1 MTPSWYDVLGV
12 DPDASTDEVR
22 AAWRAAIADLDPADR
37 RFRSLNQAAEVLLD
51 PERRAAYDA
60 TLEPDADADADAHID
75 AHTHT
80 GTDTDTDAADGGT
93 AAPVT
98 TRVPSGPRPPRSP
111 RVVPGW
117 SLVVAGVLAVAL
129 AALTVLALVS
139 PAASGEADAEE
150 AREVAVRAIV
160 PVLSYDY
167 RSMDESAAAASTY
180 MTSAFK
186 TRDYDPLFAVLQENV
201 AETETVVEAEVVD
214 SGVVRTGEDRVEVL
228 LFVDQPTTNV
238 RFTEPQTY
246 QNRVVVTMVKDGE
259 DWLID
264 KLVTTGAGPAAGE

>member
-60 TLEPDADADADAHID
+60 TLEPDADADAD
-75 AHTHT
+75 
-80 GTDTDTDAADGGT
+80 TDTDAADGGT

-98 TRVPSGPRPPRSP
+98 ARVPSGPRPPRSP

>member
-12 DPDASTDEVR
+12 DPDASTEEVR

-60 TLEPDADADADAHID
+60 TLEPDAGPDAGPDADPA
-75 AHTHT
+75 T
-80 GTDTDTDAADGGT
+80 GTDPGTDPGPDART
-93 AAPVT
+93 AAPLAAGG
-98 TRVPSGPRPPRSP
+98 PSASRPPRSP

>member
-12 DPDASTDEVR
+12 DPDASTEEVR

-60 TLEPDADADADAHID
+60 TLEPDAGLDADPA
-75 AHTHT
+75 T
-80 GTDTDTDAADGGT
+80 GTDPGPDGRT
-93 AAPVT
+93 AAPLAAGG
-98 TRVPSGPRPPRSP
+98 PSASRPPRSP

-264 KLVTTGAGPAAGE
+264 KLVTTGTGPAAGE